1 MLLSLLDVYLWRVV
15 RVYLFRSLFVLLIE
29 DIRLFAFHLFSD
41 KLRIVDRLQNVNDRQ
56 SLERAGYELKQIKA
70 GTYHNFFSFFFFA
83 DCMAQRLCCPGNRL

>member
-41 KLRIVDRLQNVNDRQ
+41 KLRIVDRLQNVNGRQ

-70 GTYHNFFSFFFFA
+70 GTYHHFFFF
-83 DCMAQRLCCPGNRL
+83 LFFLG